1 MVNFDKNLNK
11 KMKKIFRLLPL
22 SIILL
27 VSCKKEKNNEPK
39 TVISSEVKVVTTVD
53 SNGVTK
59 TDSIANYSNTINGKT
74 TKAENKIEKYQY
86 VYKAFDGTEA
96 NVTFT
101 NGTGEGNFILI
112 ERNQYKLELP
122 QTQANDKMAV
132 FEKDNVKAIA
142 EGNKI
147 TITQDGKTFELERKK

>member
-1 MVNFDKNLNK
+1 MKNSIK
-11 KMKKIFRLLPL
+11 LLPL
-22 SIILL
+22 LFISFL
-27 VSCKKEKNNEPK
+27 SCKKQNNNE
-39 TVISSEVKVVTTVD
+39 TQTIISNEIKVVTIVD

-74 TKAENKIEKYQY
+74 TKAENKIVKYQY
-86 VYKAFDGTEA
+86 IYKAFDGSEA
-96 NVTFT
+96 TVTFT
-101 NGTGEGNFILI
+101 HYPDKSYILI
-112 ERNQYKLELP
+112 ERNSYKLELP

-132 FEKDNVKAIA
+132 FEKDNVKAVT

>member
-27 VSCKKEKNNEPK
+27 ISCKKEKSNSNQ
-39 TVISSEVKVVTTVD
+39 VITSNEVKVVTTVD
-53 SNGVTK
+53 ENGVTK

-101 NGTGEGNFILI
+101 HYPDKSFILI

-132 FEKDNVKAIA
+132 FEKDNVKAVT

>member
-1 MVNFDKNLNK
+1 MKNLV
-11 KMKKIFRLLPL
+11 II
-22 SIILL
+22 SSILL
-27 VSCKKEKNNEPK
+27 IPLISCKEEKKNKSK
-39 TVISSEVKVVTTVD
+39 TIISNEVKVVTTID
-53 SNGVTK
+53 ENGIKK
-59 TDSIANYSNTINGKT
+59 TDSIAKYSNTINGKT
-74 TKAENKIEKYQY
+74 TKAESKVEKYQY

>member
-1 MVNFDKNLNK
+1 MKNSIK
-11 KMKKIFRLLPL
+11 LLSL
-22 SIILL
+22 SLISIL
-27 VSCKKEKNNEPK
+27 SCKKQNNNETK
-39 TVISSEVKVVTTVD
+39 TIISNEVKVVTTVD

-86 VYKAFDGTEA
+86 IYKAFDGSEA
-96 NVTFT
+96 TVTFT
-101 NGTGEGNFILI
+101 HYPDKSYILI
-112 ERNQYKLELP
+112 ERNSYKLELP

-132 FEKDNVKAIA
+132 FEKDNVKAVT